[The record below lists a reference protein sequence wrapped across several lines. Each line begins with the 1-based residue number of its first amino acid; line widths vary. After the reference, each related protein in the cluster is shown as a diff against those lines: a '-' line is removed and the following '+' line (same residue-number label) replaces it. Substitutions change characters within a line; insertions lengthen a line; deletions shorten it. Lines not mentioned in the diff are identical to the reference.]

1 MYNPALIYALFV
13 VPKNLPQGTFKGTKV
28 AIVLNI
34 ISFAVMDCMA
44 KTLNNIEILTMHPKC
59 RLSIA
64 PMLDWTDRHCR
75 YFHRLL
81 TSETLLYTEMVTTG
95 AIIHGKGDF
104 LAYNEEEHP
113 VALQLG
119 GSNPQDL
126 ATCAKLAAER
136 GYDEINLNVGCP
148 SDRVQNGR
156 FGACLMA
163 EPQLV
168 ADCIAAMKDVVD
180 VPVTV
185 KTRIGIDDQDSYEFL
200 TDFVSTVS
208 EKGGCEQFTIH
219 ARKAW
224 LSGLSPKENREIP
237 PLDYPRAYQLKKDF
251 SHLSIAVN
259 GGVKTLQETK
269 EHLQHLDGVMV
280 GREAYQNP
288 YILAEV
294 DQQIFGLD
302 KPIKKRT
309 QVVQEMYPYIEQ
321 QLEKGAYLGHIT
333 RHMLGL
339 FQNMPGARQWRRYI
353 SENAHK
359 PGSGIEVV
367 EAALAKIPKELDV

>member
-1 MYNPALIYALFV
+1 MKPEETSKYTAN
-13 VPKNLPQGTFKGTKV
+13 
-28 AIVLNI
+28 
-34 ISFAVMDCMA
+34 
-44 KTLNNIEILTMHPKC
+44 
-59 RLSIA
+59 RLSVA

-81 TSETLLYTEMVTTG
+81 SSQTLLYTEMVTTG

-119 GSNPQDL
+119 GSNPADL

-163 EPQLV
+163 EPELV
-168 ADCIAAMKDVVD
+168 AECVAAMKEVVD

-200 TDFVSTVS
+200 TRFVSLVS
-208 EKGGCEQFTIH
+208 EKAGCEQFTIH

-237 PLDYPRAYQLKKDF
+237 PLDYPRAYQIKKDF
-251 SHLSIAVN
+251 PHLQIAVN
-259 GGVKTLQETK
+259 GGVKTLEESV
-269 EHLQHLDGVMV
+269 EHLKHLDGVMI

-288 YILAEV
+288 YILAQV
-294 DQQIFGLD
+294 DQLIFGLD
-302 KPIKKRT
+302 TPVKKRK
-309 QVVQEMYPYIEQ
+309 QVVEEMYPYIER
-321 QLEKGAYLGHIT
+321 QLANGSYLGHIS
-333 RHMLGL
+333 RHMIGL
-339 FQNMPGARQWRRYI
+339 FQAMPGARQWRRYI

-359 PGSGIEVV
+359 KGAGIEVL
-367 EAALAKIPKELDV
+367 ETALAKIPAELDV

>member
-1 MYNPALIYALFV
+1 M
-13 VPKNLPQGTFKGTKV
+13 TH
-28 AIVLNI
+28 
-34 ISFAVMDCMA
+34 S
-44 KTLNNIEILTMHPKC
+44 C
-59 RLSIA
+59 RLSVA

-81 TSETLLYTEMVTTG
+81 SSQTLLYTEMVTTG

-113 VALQLG
+113 LALQLG
-119 GSNPQDL
+119 GSNPVDL
-126 ATCAKLAAER
+126 AHCAKLAQER

-163 EPQLV
+163 EPELV
-168 ADCIAAMKDVVD
+168 AQCVAAMKAVVD
-180 VPVTV
+180 IPVTV

-200 TDFVSTVS
+200 THFVTVVS
-208 EKGGCEQFTIH
+208 EQGGCEQFTIH

-237 PLDYPRAYQLKKDF
+237 PLDYQRAYQLKQDF
-251 SHLSIAVN
+251 PQLTIAVN
-259 GGVKTLQETK
+259 GGVKSLAEAK
-269 EHLQHLDGVMV
+269 EHLQHLDGVMI
-280 GREAYQNP
+280 GREAYQSP
-288 YILAEV
+288 YLLAEV

-302 KPIKKRT
+302 TPVKKRS

-321 QLEKGAYLGHIT
+321 QLAQGSYLGHIT

-339 FQNMPGARQWRRYI
+339 FQNMPGARQWRRHI

-359 PGSGIEVV
+359 AGAGIEVV
-367 EAALAKIPKELDV
+367 EQALAKIPYQELDV